1 VKNTNKVLYRLLTLV
16 VVISM
21 IVAYILPCVDYV
33 RAVDAFETLYVDPGS
48 GNDNNDGMTLATAL
62 KTISAAK
69 VIAAELSELSDVVVY
84 LNGGTYA
91 EGQTITFGQ
100 AESGQNGHTITYKA
114 LSGETATI
122 SGGTRLEGWTLHDA
136 AKNIYVADIP
146 EGSELVRQFYVDG
159 LPMPNASTEGSP
171 TDWTLLSS
179 GGYISPY
186 VNSADSNEYLILD
199 LGEEKQVSKVILY
212 AGNNADATGTA
223 AGFPKDFT
231 ISTSV
236 DGDAWDVQVTETDY
250 VAPAIRAR
258 VEFVFDAAT
267 ARYVKI
273 DVTKLGNCERLS
285 INKYNLALTEVVIGM
300 AGTATNINLD
310 LVCSLDMDTNLMT
323 AQNTQIGYYGNTSYA
338 NLTDHGTGVENLFDG
353 DYTTYGGNRGLDAS
367 WMIFGGGGWT
377 SAFLTTLD
385 KTVSVSAIKLA
396 NSAEMVKTTS
406 FEVQISTDGNTW
418 TSVVSKENFD
428 WSAVDYEQVF
438 AFNPAPA
445 KYIRILAHKV
455 EVTAA
460 NTCPM
465 QFSEV
470 ALYRPADVASGATVT
485 APNNEIPGS
494 GWGSDLLANGKFD
507 GNYTSRAASS
517 ATSIDA
523 PITLDMNE
531 SKRISGVRLYP
542 RFRSGS
548 AVHYVTA
555 ARFSVST
562 DGVNYETVLELSGI
576 TPPSS
581 GSQLFVFPEAVDA
594 RYVRIEPLASTG
606 DPNDSGYRF
615 QLLEIEVAPA
625 VSSGTTNLM
634 TAENTQIGYYG
645 DASYTKLTAHGANV
659 EKLFDGDYST
669 YGATKG
675 LLSSWMVVGGGAWTS
690 AYLTTLSGTVSVSAI
705 RLATKNVEV
714 LPTSFEVQ
722 ISTDGSEW
730 TTVVMKEDF
739 NWGAVEYE
747 QVFNFTSASAK
758 YIRILGHK
766 AEHSDGQHHS
776 LQFSEVAMYATTDE
790 INIIPDNVITQ
801 GSAGVP
807 DSVYS
812 AVGISAKND
821 NTAWENNARQ
831 AIDGRIEPLKNFG
844 WLVPEKWNFDEIS
857 NIQDVEVHYLQ
868 YWYHNINFIKGVS
881 ADGTEVYAT
890 TDGLRPTWLANAYEF
905 IDSVGEWYIDRSE
918 GKLYYKANG
927 TMEDKEAI
935 LPVVEEIVRLEGA
948 SNIIFDGVVF
958 EHSTYTR
965 PSEIGYHDHQA
976 NAFADGGDWQ
986 QVPSGVLIDS
996 CENITITNSEIRNMG
1011 TAGIKVR
1018 STDSRSNNVS
1028 ITNCLIHDISYSGII
1043 VGEVYTHSEYESFQL
1058 VTNTV
1063 IRNNYIT
1070 RVGIDM
1076 YDSPG
1081 IVATYTNGTVIDHNE
1096 IAYCPYTGISLGW
1109 GWDKDNETAAQEVGN
1124 NQITNNLVHDSG
1136 KTNRDGGSIYN
1147 LGSSKD
1153 TVISGNYMYN
1163 SWDGDDTFEN
1173 GIYLDQGSG
1182 FIEVKNNVI
1191 GANVND
1197 WLNQWKDTIH
1207 DNYWHDNYYHADL
1220 TMRDDSINSV
1230 IENNTAVENGNFEA
1244 YPEAME
1250 IINNAGLL
1258 DENVKGNISIGF
1270 APEHN
1275 ITQELY
1281 PAGGVR
1287 YIEGARYWYNVLIEG
1302 QRSVTIYD
1310 RLAHTVSIVMPAGTD
1325 LSALKLTY
1333 DCDEGITVD
1342 KASGSVL
1349 DFTNP
1354 VSFTMTDGDET
1365 IVWTVTVKLEVLAG
1379 GEIVGTNVTLDDAIK
1394 NYSKSEWT
1402 VAPTTVTADSLTFAT
1417 GTYSGYIGKD
1427 YGTDTIISFDMTAG
1441 LYTDRKDWMQISFRN
1456 QDPYITCTAPGGAE
1470 YNIGFNYDNIEVQ
1483 KFVDGKR
1490 TVLYGAISG
1499 FTSIFGTIP
1508 NNFVDADVRHSITV
1522 GAIDTDAGV
1531 RLFMFVDGNLIFD
1544 IIDSDN
1550 PITSGGFFALYAK
1563 THDMTISTF
1572 TDIQR
1577 VADITALEEIMESAA
1592 ALDASKYTESSYA
1605 AVVEALEA
1613 ANNVLAAQGGYTQS
1627 MVDDAISA
1635 LSEAMNGLEEIK
1647 SGIVVNNIAG
1657 DAVVEAP
1664 AEGWVDGTNNFT
1676 VSCEEAC
1683 VVAVSNDNGATY
1695 TRLAANAT
1703 ETDGTYSFT
1712 AENVNSNTMIV
1723 IIKVGDANGDGSCDA
1738 SDMGRIKG
1746 YSLGNVTLS
1755 ALELLAADANGDGEC
1770 DAADMGRIKG
1780 FTLGKIELS
1789 WMGG

>member
-1 VKNTNKVLYRLLTLV
+1 MTRWRKNLHRLFALVLS
-16 VVISM
+16 ISM
-21 IVAYILPCVDYV
+21 VVACIYPCADKVSAADV
-33 RAVDAFETLYVDPGS
+33 GETLYVDPVSGS
-48 GNDNNDGMTLATAL
+48 DDNDGATMATAL

-69 VIAAELSELSDVVVY
+69 VIAAERSASSDVVVY

-91 EGQTITFGQ
+91 EGQTINFGQ

-114 LSGETATI
+114 LSGETAII

-136 AKNIYVADIP
+136 AKNIYVTDIP

-159 LPMPNASTEGSP
+159 QPMPNASTEESP

-179 GGYISPY
+179 GGYMSPY
-186 VNSADSNEYLILD
+186 VSSADNNEYLILD

-212 AGNNADATGTA
+212 AGNNADAAGTA

-236 DGDAWDVQVTETDY
+236 DGDTWNVQVTETDY
-250 VAPAIRAR
+250 AAPAIRAC
-258 VEFVFDAAT
+258 VEFVFNAAT
-267 ARYVKI
+267 ARFVKI

-310 LVCSLDMDTNLMT
+310 LVCSLDLDTNLMT
-323 AQNTQIGYYGNTSYA
+323 AENTQIGYYGNTSYA

-353 DYTTYGGNRGLDAS
+353 DYTTYGSNRGLDAS
-367 WMIFGGGGWT
+367 WMIFGGGSWT

-396 NSAEMVKTTS
+396 NSAGMAKTTS

-428 WSAVDYEQVF
+428 WSAVDYEHVF

-531 SKRISGVRLYP
+531 SKHISGVRLYP
-542 RFRSGS
+542 RFRSGN

-562 DGVNYETVLELSGI
+562 DGANYETVLELSGI

-594 RYVRIEPLASTG
+594 RYVRIEPLASSG

-645 DASYTKLTAHGANV
+645 DTSYTSFSVHGADV
-659 EKLFDGDYST
+659 EKLFDGDYTT
-669 YGATKG
+669 YGSNRG
-675 LLSSWMVVGGGAWTS
+675 LDASWMIFGGGSWTS
-690 AYLTTLSGTVSVSAI
+690 AFLTTLDNTVSVSAI
-705 RLATKNVEV
+705 KLANSAGMVKT
-714 LPTSFEVQ
+714 TSFDVQ
-722 ISTDGSEW
+722 ISTDGNTW
-730 TTVVMKEDF
+730 TSVVSKENFD
-739 NWGAVEYE
+739 WSAVNYE
-747 QVFNFTSASAK
+747 QVFAFNPAPAK
-758 YIRILGHK
+758 YIRILAHK
-766 AEHSDGQHHS
+766 VEVTESNTCPM
-776 LQFSEVAMYATTDE
+776 QFSEVALYATTDG
-790 INIIPDNVITQ
+790 INIIPDDVITQ
-801 GSAGVP
+801 GSAGNP

-844 WLVPEKWNFDEIS
+844 WLVPEEWNFDEIG

-868 YWYHNINFIKGVS
+868 YWYHHIKFLKGVS
-881 ADGTEVYAT
+881 VDGTEVYST

-905 IDSVGEWYIDRSE
+905 IDSVGEWYIDRTA
-918 GKLYYKANG
+918 GKIYYKANG
-927 TMEDKEAI
+927 TMEGKEAV
-935 LPVVEEIVRLEGA
+935 LPVVEEVVRLEGA
-948 SNIIFDGVVF
+948 SNIVFDGVVF
-958 EHSTYTR
+958 EHSSYTR
-965 PSEIGYHDHQA
+965 PSEIGYQDHQA
-976 NAFADGGDWQ
+976 NAHADGSDWQ
-986 QVPSGVLIDS
+986 QVPGGVLIDS
-996 CENITITNSEIRNMG
+996 CENIAITNSEICNMG

-1018 STDSRSNNVS
+1018 STDSRSNDVS

-1043 VGEVYTHSEYESFQL
+1043 VGEVYTHSKYESFQL

-1076 YDSPG
+1076 YDSPA
-1081 IVATYTNGTVIDHNE
+1081 IVATYNNGTVIDHNE

-1109 GWDKDNETAAQEVGN
+1109 GWDKDNEQAAQEVGN
-1124 NQITNNLVHDSG
+1124 NQITNNFVHDTG

-1147 LGSSKD
+1147 LGSSKG
-1153 TVISGNYMYN
+1153 TVISGNYVYN

-1197 WLNQWKDTIH
+1197 WLNQWRDTIH

-1220 TMRDDSINSV
+1220 TMRDDSTNSV

-1258 DENVKGNISIGF
+1258 DENVKGNISTGF

-1281 PAGGVR
+1281 PSGGVR
-1287 YIEGARYWYNVLIEG
+1287 YIEGERYWYNVMIEG
-1302 QRSVTIYD
+1302 QHSTTIYD

-1333 DCDEGITVD
+1333 DLDEGITVD

-1349 DFTNP
+1349 DFTAP
-1354 VSFTMTDGDET
+1354 VAFTMTDGDET
-1365 IVWTVTVKLEVLAG
+1365 VIWTVTVKVEVLAD
-1379 GEIVGTNVTLDDAIK
+1379 GEIVGTNVTLDDAIR
-1394 NYSKSEWT
+1394 NYKQSEWT
-1402 VAPTTVTADSLTFAT
+1402 VAPTTITEDSITFAT
-1417 GTYSGYIGKD
+1417 GAYSGYIGTD
-1427 YGTDTIISFDMTAG
+1427 YGTDTIFNFDMTLG
-1441 LYTDRKDWMQISFRN
+1441 LYTDRKDWMQISLRN
-1456 QDPYITCTAPGGAE
+1456 QDPYISCTAPGGAE

-1483 KFVDGKR
+1483 KFVNGQR
-1490 TVLYGAISG
+1490 TVLYGAIDG
-1499 FTSIFGTIP
+1499 YTSIFGTIP
-1508 NNFVDADVRHSITV
+1508 NNFVDGDVRHSITV

-1531 RLFMFVDGNLIFD
+1531 RLFMFVDGNLVFD
-1544 IIDSDN
+1544 IVDSDN
-1550 PITSGGFFALYAK
+1550 PITSGGFFAVYAK
-1563 THDMTISTF
+1563 THPITLSTF
-1572 TDIQR
+1572 TNIQSST
-1577 VADITALEEIMESAA
+1577 DTTIT
-1592 ALDASKYTESSYA
+1592 
-1605 AVVEALEA
+1605 V
-1613 ANNVLAAQGGYTQS
+1613 NNVAR
-1627 MVDDAISA
+1627 
-1635 LSEAMNGLEEIK
+1635 
-1647 SGIVVNNIAG
+1647 
-1657 DAVVEAP
+1657 DAVVTAP
-1664 AEGWVDGTNNFT
+1664 EDGWVEGANTFL
-1676 VSCEEAC
+1676 VSCDDAC
-1683 VVAVSNDNGATY
+1683 YVAVSNDNGATY
-1695 TRLAANAT
+1695 TCLAAAAT

-1712 AENVNSNTMIV
+1712 AENITEDSIV
-1723 IIKVGDANGDGSCDA
+1723 AIIKVGDANGDGSCDA

-1746 YSLGNVTLS
+1746 YTLGNADLN

-1770 DAADMGRIKG
+1770 DAADMGKIKG
-1780 FTLGKIELS
+1780 FTLGKTELS
-1789 WMGG
+1789 WTGE